1 MTIGIPY
8 FAYMMSILSDNINI
22 VILKSGKMLEFKLKR
37 GLPAYMGTVT
47 FVSIGLFFIVCLP
60 LFLFMYMEGWDFV
73 DSLYFMMISL
83 STIGFG
89 DYVLGDKKIFEK
101 QAYVPEISHS
111 LARNL
116 NKNSMRQN

>member
-1 MTIGIPY
+1 
-8 FAYMMSILSDNINI
+8 MSILSDNINI